1 MQFVRAGMDFPPK
14 QVRLNTEQGNKQS
27 LMRVVV
33 QAEFLQK
40 FTWFWI
46 LSVPTCKEQT
56 YCEKNRKHTLKA
68 PESFGEKKYFT
79 SCLSNDIFLNPFVFV
94 FFLVFVFQSVGT
106 AVIEEREEQL
116 CK

>member
-14 QVRLNTEQGNKQS
+14 QVRLSTEQGVKQS

-33 QAEFLQK
+33 EAEFLFN

-46 LSVPTCKEQT
+46 LSVPTYKEKS

-68 PESFGEKKYFT
+68 PVLWQKK
-79 SCLSNDIFLNPFVFV
+79 
-94 FFLVFVFQSVGT
+94 
-106 AVIEEREEQL
+106 
-116 CK
+116 